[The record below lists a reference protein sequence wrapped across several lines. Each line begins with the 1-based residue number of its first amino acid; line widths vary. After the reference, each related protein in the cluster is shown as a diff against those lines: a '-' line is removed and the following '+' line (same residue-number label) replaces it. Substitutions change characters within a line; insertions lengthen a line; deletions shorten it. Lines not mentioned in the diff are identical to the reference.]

1 MTQSATLAEHFAAL
15 AAADPDA
22 PAITCAGSSVTRRQ
36 LEQRTNRLA
45 RAYQQLGVT
54 PESFVTI
61 GLPNTIEFLEAAIAA
76 WKCGATPQPV
86 SYRLPARERRAIIEL
101 AEPSLVVG
109 VGAEDAA
116 GHPAVPAGYEPDAA
130 LSDAPLGEAAAS
142 AWKAPTSGGSTGRPK
157 LIVSTQAALVESVE
171 PFARLLGMDDGD
183 TVLITGPLYHNA
195 PFLLSTC
202 GLVLGGH
209 VVLMPRFDAETA
221 LQLVQEHAVDYMY
234 AVPTMMGRI
243 WRLPE
248 ERRLSY
254 DVSSLRVVMHMA
266 APCPPWLKRAWI
278 DWLGPERVWE
288 LYAATEVQAVTI
300 LTGSEWLSHPGTVGR
315 PVVGEMQV
323 RDPAGA
329 PLPAGEVGEIWMR
342 RGPGQPNPYRYLGA
356 EPRTMDDGW
365 ESVGDMGSIDD
376 EGYVYL
382 ADRKSDM
389 LIVGGANVYP
399 AEVESALMEH
409 PMVATAVV
417 IALPHEDL
425 GQVPHA
431 LLELEG
437 EVTDDELRAHL
448 AERLASYKIPRSF
461 ERVSEPLR
469 DDAGKVRRVALA
481 AARTRPAGDGVQE
494 AR

>member
-1 MTQSATLAEHFAAL
+1 MTPSTTLAEHFATL
-15 AAADPDA
+15 AAAEPGA
-22 PAITCAGSSVTRRQ
+22 PAITCAGAMVTRRQ
-36 LEQRTNRLA
+36 LEDRTNRLA

-54 PESFVTI
+54 PDSFVTI
-61 GLPNTIEFLEAAIAA
+61 GLPNTVEFLEAAIAA

-86 SYRLPARERRAIIEL
+86 SHRLPARERQAIIEL

-109 VGAEDAA
+109 VTSEDAA
-116 GHPAVPAGYEPDAA
+116 GHTAIPAGYEPAPG
-130 LSDAPLGEAAAS
+130 LSDAPLGEVAAAS
-142 AWKAPTSGGSTGRPK
+142 WKAPTSGGSTGRPK
-157 LIVSTQAALVESVE
+157 LIVSTQPALVESVE
-171 PFARLLGMDDGD
+171 PFARLLGMTDDD

-195 PFLLSTC
+195 PFLLSAC
-202 GLVLGGH
+202 ALVLGGH
-209 VVLMPRFDAETA
+209 VVLMPRFDAEAA
-221 LQLVQEHAVDYMY
+221 LQLVQEHAVDYLY

-243 WRLPE
+243 WRLPDE
-248 ERRLSY
+248 QRLSF
-254 DVSSLRVVMHMA
+254 DMSSVRVVMHMA

-300 LTGSEWLSHPGTVGR
+300 LTGSEWLSHPGSVGR
-315 PVVGEMQV
+315 PVVGELQV

-329 PLPAGEVGEIWMR
+329 PLRPGEVGEIWMR
-342 RGPGQPNPYRYLGA
+342 RGPGVPNPYRYIGA
-356 EPRTMDDGW
+356 EARTTGDGW

-409 PMVATAVV
+409 PMVRTAVV

-437 EVTDDELRAHL
+437 EVTDEELRAHL
-448 AERLASYKIPRSF
+448 EERLASYKIPRTF

-469 DDAGKVRRVALA
+469 DDAGKVRRTALA
-481 AARTRPAGDGVQE
+481 AERAERTAGDGVG